1 MRELLAA
8 DIALLLQAAQRWH
21 NRSHQLKD
29 NRSADIRHDTQRRD
43 GTLNQGT
50 TGEHIVETYQRT
62 RPTGGLVAEELLQW
76 LGINARQ
83 RNVRGHAGHEQQRKR
98 VENARPELGDFQ
110 RVRESGKHSVRRMV
124 VRRVKKNEARRS

>member
-1 MRELLAA
+1 MAEPDA
-8 DIALLLQAAQRWH
+8 
-21 NRSHQLKD
+21 
-29 NRSADIRHDTQRRD
+29 QRRD

-50 TGEHIVETYQRT
+50 TGEHVVETDERT

-83 RNVRGHAGHEQQRKR
+83 RDVRGNPGHEQQRQR
-98 VENARPELGDFQ
+98 VKNARAELGDFQ
-110 RVRESGKHSVRRMV
+110 GVRESGKHSVRRMV